1 MIFSAPFTVNFHDT
15 DCYARMRPSAVL
27 MYMQE
32 AANLHLNAYG
42 PTMDE
47 LRQSGRAFL
56 LSRVRVSIKRA
67 LPAYTPI
74 EAQTWISNDDHGFS
88 FNRYH
93 RIMAEGEVAAEAM
106 SVWALVNLETR
117 HPIRADQFT
126 YNFAGEDPLVLPRI
140 LPRRIIAYDPEEIAV
155 RPVVY
160 SDCDYNGHINNTH
173 YPDLLCDYLP
183 AGETRRVQDV
193 EINFLGEAP
202 LGDSLTIYRAEDLEH
217 DERYLFRTIRA
228 DGSPNIEA
236 VVTLTEAES

>member
-93 RIMAEGEVAAEAM
+93 RIMAGGEVAAEAM

-117 HPIRADQFT
+117 RPIRADQFT
-126 YNFAGEDPLVLPRI
+126 YNFTGEDPLVLPRI

-155 RPVVY
+155 RPIVY

-173 YPDLLCDYLP
+173 YPDLLCNYLP

-217 DERYLFRTIRA
+217 DERYLFRTLRA

>member
-42 PTMDE
+42 PTMDD
-47 LRQSGRAFL
+47 LRSSGRAFL
-56 LSRVRVSIKRA
+56 LSRVRIAIHRA

-74 EAQTWISNDDHGFS
+74 EAQTWISNDDRGFS

-93 RIMAEGEVAAEAM
+93 RIMAGDVVAAEAM

-117 HPIRADQFT
+117 RPIRASEFT
-126 YNFAGEDPLVLPRI
+126 YNFTGEAPLDLTRI
-140 LPRRIIAYDPEEIAV
+140 LPRRIAAYDPEEVAV

-183 AGETRRVQDV
+183 AGETRHVQDV

-202 LGDSLTIYRAEDLEH
+202 MGDSLTVYRALDPEQNG
-217 DERYLFRTIRA
+217 RYLFRTLRA

-236 VVTLTEAES
+236 VISLAGEDA

>member
-32 AANLHLNAYG
+32 TANLHLNAYG

-93 RIMAEGEVAAEAM
+93 RIMAGGEVAAEAM
-106 SVWALVNLETR
+106 SVWALVDLETR
-117 HPIRADQFT
+117 RPIRADQFT
-126 YNFAGEDPLVLPRI
+126 YNFTGEAPLELF
-140 LPRRIIAYDPEEIAV
+140 LPRRIRFPEAPEEIAR

-160 SDCDYNGHINNTH
+160 SDCDYNRHINNTH

-183 AGETRRVQDV
+183 AGETRRVEDV
-193 EINFLGEAP
+193 VINFLGEAP
-202 LGDSLTIYRAEDLEH
+202 LGEVLTVYRAPDPERDG
-217 DERYLFRTIRA
+217 RYLFRTLRA

-236 VVTLTEAES
+236 VVTLAEAES

>member
-93 RIMAEGEVAAEAM
+93 RIMAGGEVAAEAM

-117 HPIRADQFT
+117 RPIRADQFT
-126 YNFAGEDPLVLPRI
+126 YNFTGEAPLEFF
-140 LPRRIIAYDPEEIAV
+140 LPRRIRFPEAPEEIAH

-160 SDCDYNGHINNTH
+160 SDCDYNQHINNTH

-183 AGETRRVQDV
+183 AGETRRVEDV
-193 EINFLGEAP
+193 VINFLGEAP
-202 LGDSLTIYRAEDLEH
+202 LGEVLTVYRAPDPERDG
-217 DERYLFRTIRA
+217 RYLFRTLRA

>member
-15 DCYARMRPSAVL
+15 DCYAQMRPSAVL

-47 LRQSGRAFL
+47 LRSSGRAFL
-56 LSRVRVSIKRA
+56 LSRVRVSIKHA

-93 RIMAEGEVAAEAM
+93 RIMANGKVAAEAM
-106 SVWALVNLETR
+106 SVWALVDIETR
-117 HPIRADQFT
+117 RPIRADEFQ
-126 YNFAGEDPLVLPRI
+126 YNFTGDTPLDLP
-140 LPRRIIAYDPEEIAV
+140 LPRRIRFPGEPEEIAS

-160 SDCDYNGHINNTH
+160 SDCDYNGHINNTR

-183 AGETRRVQDV
+183 AGETRRVEDV
-193 EINFLGEAP
+193 VINFLGEAP
-202 LGDSLTIYRAEDLEH
+202 LGERLTIYRAADPEDNR
-217 DERYLFRTIRA
+217 RYLFRTRRT
-228 DGSPNIEA
+228 DGASNIEA
-236 VVTLTEAES
+236 VITLAEENR

>member
-47 LRQSGRAFL
+47 LRGSGRAFL
-56 LSRVRVSIKRA
+56 LSRVRVAIHRA

-74 EAQTWISNDDHGFS
+74 EAQTWISNDDRGFS

-93 RIMAEGEVAAEAM
+93 RIMAGGEVAAEAV

-117 HPIRADQFT
+117 RPIRADQFT
-126 YNFAGEDPLVLPRI
+126 YNFTGETPLDLF
-140 LPRRIIAYDPEEIAV
+140 LPRRIRFPEAPEEIGR

-183 AGETRRVQDV
+183 EGETRRVEDV
-193 EINFLGEAP
+193 VINFLGEAP
-202 LGDSLTIYRAEDLEH
+202 LGETLTVYRTADPEREG
-217 DERYLFRTIRA
+217 RYLFRTLRA

-236 VVTLTEAES
+236 VLTLAREDT

>member
-27 MYMQE
+27 KYMQE
-32 AANLHLNAYG
+32 TANLHLNAYG

-47 LRQSGRAFL
+47 LRESGRVFL
-56 LSRVRVSIKRA
+56 LSRVRISIKRT

-74 EAQTWISNDDHGFS
+74 EAQTWVSNDDRGFS
-88 FNRYH
+88 FNRYY
-93 RIMAEGEVAAEAM
+93 RILAGGEVAAEAT
-106 SVWALVNLETR
+106 SVWALLNIETR
-117 HPIRADQFT
+117 RPIRTSEFT
-126 YNFAGEDPLVLPRI
+126 YNFTGEAPLDLPRL
-140 LPRRIIAYDPEEIAV
+140 LPRRIVAYDPEEVAV

-183 AGETRRVQDV
+183 AGETRRVQEV

-202 LGDSLTIYRAEDLEH
+202 MGDSLTVCRANDLEQ
-217 DERYLFRTIRA
+217 DGRYLFRTVRT

-236 VVTLTEAES
+236 VITLAREEA

>member
-32 AANLHLNAYG
+32 AANLHLNTYG

-93 RIMAEGEVAAEAM
+93 RIMAGGEVAAEAM

-117 HPIRADQFT
+117 RPIRADQFT
-126 YNFAGEDPLVLPRI
+126 YNFTGEAPLELF
-140 LPRRIIAYDPEEIAV
+140 LPRRIRFPEAPEEIAR

-160 SDCDYNGHINNTH
+160 SDCDYNQHINNTH

-183 AGETRRVQDV
+183 AGETRRVEDV
-193 EINFLGEAP
+193 VINFLGEAP
-202 LGDSLTIYRAEDLEH
+202 LGEMLTVYRAPDPEWDG
-217 DERYLFRTIRA
+217 RYLFRTLRA